1 MVYIDIQEI
10 EMLRIETTNNY
21 NHLINDANNHNIN
34 ININIDLN
42 NDREQ
47 LIIINSYI
55 NNLRIKLMKI
65 ISNH

>member
-10 EMLRIETTNNY
+10 EMLRIETNNNY
-21 NHLINDANNHNIN
+21 NNLINDANN
-34 ININIDLN
+34 INIDFSLN

-55 NNLRIKLMKI
+55 TKIRIKLMKI